1 MKQVFF
7 ILIAI
12 TLCMCKPVKQDA
24 RIETISNFNS
34 EYVSDRNISVWL
46 PKGYNNNDQYSVLYM
61 HDGQMLF
68 DSTTTWNGQEWQVD
82 ETLQQLISD
91 KTIKPTIVVGI
102 WNISELRTI
111 EYFPRKAYNLLSDTI
126 KNELSKD
133 RLAQAPLSDN
143 YLKFITEELKPYI
156 DLTYSTHPDKENTF
170 IAGSS
175 MGGLISMY
183 AICEYPEVFDAAAC
197 LSTHWPG
204 TYEANDEIPNAFAA
218 YLKSNLPDPNTHKIY
233 FDFGTETLDDLYE
246 PYQLMIDSV
255 MVTKGYTSDN
265 WLTKKFEGQAHKE
278 TDWAKRFHIPMEFI
292 LGK

>member
-255 MVTKGYTSDN
+255 MVIKGYTSDN